1 MDSRLSWLDSVP
13 QANTPPLLGLAP
25 PPVSF
30 GSTSSNDLARPQTH
44 YKFNN
49 ASADNILDTIARGDI
64 APGYHDPE
72 SIPLSLTAQELTLEE
87 SKTYMRWYLDIL
99 ARTNQRTVSIADVY
113 QFLSNFRLSL
123 DIKEKVNRVF
133 SKILSLI
140 NIGEFFALLRVVSHT
155 LQGKDP
161 CRALIKVAATVPV
174 PPLILSKKRQ
184 NDDHDDGFKDEVAP
198 PQLAAPA
205 VPLDLDLF
213 TQFMLTGERPEERVP
228 KKRLKKL
235 KSVKFSDQI
244 ITDVHDV
251 TPDAAAS
258 SSHQSLDYSL
268 PMDQLLTRI
277 NSSKHL
283 AVPNAPQPIA
293 SPDPEEKEILRD
305 MEGQINHFQNLHS
318 VDTMLIDG
326 VPSNIHVQ
334 NGSDFSLPRL
344 SLPQPPLLRPNMT
357 GPAQM
362 AQIFSNQQSQPSDH
376 QSGQYSANDHQSS
389 PHPGNDQGQLR
400 PNITGPADMQRYFS
414 PPGDEIQ
421 PPAISLQSFTS
432 QMTGDTLANTN
443 QNATIGHEKHLP
455 PPPVPAN
462 RRIRSHSQPSP
473 IHIDWESES
482 KKVLLG
488 QNASPSN
495 DHSPNGLVVPPPH
508 RYRSASSSPS
518 PPVPQRSPL
527 GMSRPLPPPPPPSR
541 RTVSVS
547 KSPSP
552 LGVQSIDQIIGDTPP
567 PLPDK
572 IPNGIYQNGDGSSST
587 ANILD
592 DLKALQ
598 EEVDKIRDMAGGF

>member
-1 MDSRLSWLDSVP
+1 MDSRFSWLDSVP
-13 QANTPPLLGLAP
+13 QADTPPLLGLAP

-30 GSTSSNDLARPQTH
+30 GSSSNSELARSQDH
-44 YKFNN
+44 YRFTN
-49 ASADNILDTIARGDI
+49 ASADNIVEQSRGDTV
-64 APGYHDPE
+64 PGYLDPE

-99 ARTNQRTVSIADVY
+99 ARTNQRTVSMSDVY
-113 QFLSNFRLSL
+113 QFLSNFRLSPE
-123 DIKEKVNRVF
+123 IKERINRVF
-133 SKILSLI
+133 SKILALI

-155 LQGKDP
+155 LQGKEP
-161 CRALIKVAATVPV
+161 SRALIKVRASVPV

-184 NDDHDDGFKDEVAP
+184 NDDHDDGFKQDESP
-198 PQLAAPA
+198 PETSPPA

-213 TQFMLTGERPEERVP
+213 TQFMLTGERPEERAP

-235 KSVKFSDQI
+235 KSVKFSDQVI
-244 ITDVHDV
+244 SDIHDITPE
-251 TPDAAAS
+251 TAQS
-258 SSHQSLDYSL
+258 SSQQGLDYSL
-268 PMDQLLTRI
+268 PMDQLLNRI

-283 AVPNAPQPIA
+283 AVPSVPQPSA
-293 SPDPEEKEILRD
+293 SPDPEEKQILRD

-326 VPSNIHVQ
+326 VPSNIHVHHD
-334 NGSDFSLPRL
+334 SDFSLPRL
-344 SLPQPPLLRPNMT
+344 SLPQLPLLRPNMT

-362 AQIFSNQQSQPSDH
+362 AQIFSNQPSEYLPNQYLSDH
-376 QSGQYSANDHQSS
+376 YPAE
-389 PHPGNDQGQLR
+389 GQLR
-400 PNITGPADMQRYFS
+400 PNITGPADMQRRFS
-414 PPGDEIQ
+414 SLGDEVQ

-443 QNATIGHEKHLP
+443 QNATIGHERHLS

-462 RRIRSHSQPSP
+462 RRTRSYSQPSP
-473 IHIDWESES
+473 VQIDWESES
-482 KKVLLG
+482 KKVLN
-488 QNASPSN
+488 QHASPSR
-495 DHSPNGLVVPPPH
+495 DHATNGLAIPPPH
-508 RYRSASSSPS
+508 RFRSASSSPS
-518 PPVPQRSPL
+518 HPLPPRSPL

-541 RTVSVS
+541 RTLSVS

-552 LGVQSIDQIIGDTPP
+552 LGVQTIDQIIGNTPP

-572 IPNGIYQNGDGSSST
+572 IPNGIYQNGEASSST

>member
-13 QANTPPLLGLAP
+13 QADTPPLVGLAP

-30 GSTSSNDLARPQTH
+30 GSASSNDLARPQNS

-49 ASADNILDTIARGDI
+49 ASADNILDTMARSEIAGH
-64 APGYHDPE
+64 HDPE

-113 QFLSNFRLSL
+113 QFLSNFRLSI
-123 DIKEKVNRVF
+123 DTKEKVNRVF

-161 CRALIKVAATVPV
+161 CRALIKMAASVPV

-184 NDDHDDGFKDEVAP
+184 NDDHDDGFKEDVAP

-251 TPDAAAS
+251 TPDTAAS

-268 PMDQLLTRI
+268 PMDQLLNRI
-277 NSSKHL
+277 NSSKYL
-283 AVPNAPQPIA
+283 AVPNEPQPVA

-326 VPSNIHVQ
+326 VPANIHVQ

-344 SLPQPPLLRPNMT
+344 SLPQPALLRPNMT

-362 AQIFSNQQSQPSDH
+362 AQIYSNQQTQQTQPSDH
-376 QSGQYSANDHQSS
+376 LSSQYPA
-389 PHPGNDQGQLR
+389 NDQGQLR
-400 PNITGPADMQRYFS
+400 PNITGPADMQRHFS
-414 PPGDEIQ
+414 PPDDDTQ
-421 PPAISLQSFTS
+421 LPAITLQSFTS

-443 QNATIGHEKHLP
+443 QNAIIGHEKHLP

-462 RRIRSHSQPSP
+462 RRTRSHSQPSP
-473 IHIDWESES
+473 IHIDWETES
-482 KKVLLG
+482 KKVLLS
-488 QNASPSN
+488 QTASPSN
-495 DHSPNGLVVPPPH
+495 DHSPNHHLPNGLAVPPPH
-508 RYRSASSSPS
+508 RYRSASSSPT
-518 PPVPQRSPL
+518 PPVPPRSPL

-541 RTVSVS
+541 RKLSVS

-552 LGVQSIDQIIGDTPP
+552 LGVQSIDQIIGNTPP